1 MRKIIVLC
9 IATALSC
16 ISTFAVRKHA
26 LIIGLGKQQDASWA
40 KIHGDMDV
48 AVVKQMLQD
57 CDFRDI
63 RTIVNERAT
72 KQGIA
77 QAFIDITKD
86 CKTGDIVYIHYSG
99 HGQLMTDLDG
109 DEAKRWT
116 GRHAKWDESWIPY
129 DAFMYYCDKDHGEKH
144 FSDDE
149 IARYLQ
155 CIRNRVGKSGEIY
168 VAIDACHSGDATCGS
183 DVETVRGVDT
193 EFIIPKKPYSSTN
206 SVTVIK
212 EEWLTISACKPYQLS
227 FEQKSPVGGKLTH
240 ALAQL
245 GSRVFSLSNKELQAE
260 LQAYIDLH
268 PGRLPQNPM
277 VTGKR

>member
-1 MRKIIVLC
+1 MLC
-9 IATALSC
+9 C
-16 ISTFAVRKHA
+16 ISSFAVKKHA
-26 LIIGLGKQQDASWA
+26 LIIGLGKQQDASWT

-48 AVVKQMLQD
+48 TVVKEMLQG
-57 CDFRDI
+57 CGFRDV

-77 QAFIDITKD
+77 QAFIDIAKD
-86 CKTGDIVYIHYSG
+86 CKTGDVVYIHYSG

-129 DAFMYYCDKDHGEKH
+129 DAYMYCCEKDHGEKH

-149 IARYLQ
+149 VAKYLKR
-155 CIRNRVGKSGEIY
+155 IRERVGKSGRIY
-168 VAIDACHSGDATCGS
+168 VVVDACHSGDATCGP
-183 DVETVRGVDT
+183 DEETVRGIDA
-193 EFIIPKKPYSSTN
+193 EFIIPKKFSSSVN
-206 SVTVIK
+206 SAAVIK
-212 EEWLTISACKPYQLS
+212 EEWLTISACKPYQLC
-227 FEQKSPVGGKLTH
+227 FEQKSPTGGKLTY

-245 GSRVFSLSNKELQAE
+245 GAKVFSMSNKELQVE
-260 LQAYIDLH
+260 LQKYIDIH